1 MISLISFLIVI
12 GICVISHEGGHF
24 LAARFRGVLV
34 HEFSF
39 GMGPELWHRKAGETQ
54 YSFRAFP
61 IGGYVKLEGEDA
73 DDESEQSELH
83 HCDPSR
89 SLVNKK
95 PWERILIMGAGAA
108 VNIAL
113 AWLLTAF
120 YLSGHGAYDMS
131 APQLGNIM
139 DNTPAYTA
147 GLKSGDVIKSIDG
160 KPLGRW
166 GDIQKTLRSESKVGD
181 KFDIVISRDGK
192 EQKLSINIPYSE
204 EAGGR
209 LLGVQPPYKKYPI
222 IQALGASFSYSW
234 NMSITILRSLW
245 LTVTGRMEAD
255 VTGPVGIAVMAGDA
269 FTAGFWAFIGFL
281 GIINLN
287 LGLLNLLPFPALDGG
302 RIVFVLIEMVTRRK
316 VPEKVETVIHYGGF
330 IVLIALIALV
340 TGKDIFRLFFSNL

>member
-39 GMGPELWHRKAGETQ
+39 GMGPELWHRKTGETQ

-73 DDESEQSELH
+73 GDESEPSVPC
-83 HCDPSR
+83 CDPSR
-89 SLVNKK
+89 SLANKK
-95 PWERILIMGAGAA
+95 PWERILILGAGAA

-139 DNTPAYTA
+139 ENTPAYTA
-147 GLKSGDVIKSIDG
+147 GLQSGDVIKSIDG
-160 KPLGRW
+160 KPLDRW
-166 GDIQKTLRSESKVGD
+166 VDIQKTLRSESKVGD
-181 KFDIVISRDGK
+181 EFDIVISRDGK
-192 EQKLSINIPYSE
+192 DQKLSINIPYSE

-209 LLGVQPPYKKYPI
+209 LLGVQPPYRKYPI
-222 IQALGASFSYSW
+222 IRALGVSFSYSW
-234 NMSITILRSLW
+234 SRSISILRSLW
-245 LTVTGRMEAD
+245 LAVTGRIAVD

-269 FTAGFWAFIGFL
+269 LAAGFWSFLGFL
-281 GIINLN
+281 GVINLN

-302 RIVFVLIEMVTRRK
+302 RIVFVLIEVVTRRK
-316 VPEKVETVIHYGGF
+316 VPERAESIIHYGGF

-340 TGKDIFRLFFSNL
+340 TGKDIFRLFLSNL

>member
-39 GMGPELWHRKAGETQ
+39 GMGPELWHRKKGETQ
-54 YSFRAFP
+54 YSFRAF
-61 IGGYVKLEGEDA
+61 
-73 DDESEQSELH
+73 
-83 HCDPSR
+83 SR
-89 SLVNKK
+89 SLANKK
-95 PWERILIMGAGAA
+95 PWERMLIMGAGAF

-120 YLSGHGAYDMS
+120 YLAGNGAYDMS

-139 DNTPAYTA
+139 ENTPAYTA
-147 GLKSGDVIKSIDG
+147 GLKSGDIIKSIDG
-160 KPLGRW
+160 KPLDRW
-166 GDIQKTLRSESKVGD
+166 VDIQKTLRSESKTGD
-181 KFDIVISRDGK
+181 EFEIVISRGGEEK
-192 EQKLSINIPYSE
+192 KLSIEIPYSE
-204 EAGGR
+204 QAGGR
-209 LLGVQPPYKKYPI
+209 LLGVQPPYKKYPFLE
-222 IQALGASFSYSW
+222 ALRASFSYSW
-234 NMSITILRSLW
+234 SMSVTILKSLW
-245 LTVTGRMEAD
+245 LTVTGQIRAD

-316 VPEKVETVIHYGGF
+316 VPEKVETIIHYGGF
-330 IVLIALIALV
+330 VVLIALIVLV
-340 TGKDIFRLFFSNL
+340 TGKDIFRLFLSNL